1 MPSYIA
7 LLRGVNVG
15 GNTLRM
21 ERLRALCE
29 ELGLKDVRT
38 YVQSGNVV
46 FAAGRSSAHWARTLA
61 QALAGEARLPVLVIV
76 RSATDMARIVA
87 DNPFLKEKGIDTTKL
102 HVTFLEN
109 APARNAVK
117 ALEALP
123 SGADRFVQAGEE
135 IYVHC
140 PNGYGNTKL
149 SNTAFEKAL
158 GLRAT
163 TRNWNTVNKLREMA
177 KT

>member
-1 MPSYIA
+1 

-29 ELGLKDVRT
+29 ELGLENVRT

-46 FAAGRSSAHWARTLA
+46 FDAGRSSAHWARALA
-61 QALAGEARLPVLVIV
+61 QVLEGEARLPVSVIV
-76 RSATDMARIVA
+76 RSGPDMERIVA
-87 DNPFLKEKGIDTTKL
+87 SNPFLKQKGIDTTRL
-102 HVTFLEN
+102 HVTFLEK
-109 APARNAVK
+109 APAKTAIK
-117 ALEALP
+117 ALDALP
-123 SGADRFVQAGEE
+123 AGIDRFVHVGEE
-135 IYVHC
+135 VYVHC

-158 GLRAT
+158 GVRAT
-163 TRNWNTVNKLREMA
+163 TRNW
-177 KT
+177 

>member
-46 FAAGRSSAHWARTLA
+46 FSAGRSAAHWARAIA
-61 QALAGEARLPVLVIV
+61 QVLEGEARLPVSVIV
-76 RSATDMARIVA
+76 RSSADMARIIA
-87 DNPFLKEKGIDTTKL
+87 SNPFLNEKGIDTKRL
-102 HVTFLEN
+102 HVTFLEKT
-109 APARNAVK
+109 PAKSAIK
-117 ALEALP
+117 ALDTLP
-123 SGADRFVQAGEE
+123 SGTDRFVHVGEE
-135 IYVHC
+135 VYVYC

-158 GLRAT
+158 AVRAT
-163 TRNWNTVNKLREMA
+163 TRNWNTVNKLCEMA